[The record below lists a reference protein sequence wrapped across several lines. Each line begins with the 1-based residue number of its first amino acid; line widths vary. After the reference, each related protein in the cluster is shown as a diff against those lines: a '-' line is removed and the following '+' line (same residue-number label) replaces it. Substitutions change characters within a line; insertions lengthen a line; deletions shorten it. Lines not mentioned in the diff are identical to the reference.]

1 MSCMRTR
8 RAVAPN
14 LRDGRAVRLTMQSCT
29 TNWEHGAGKFN
40 LNVMTNQLKED
51 EVSREKQQVAMAMV
65 A

>member
-14 LRDGRAVRLTMQSCT
+14 LCDGRTVRLTMQSCA

-40 LNVMTNQLKED
+40 LNAMTNQLKED
-51 EVSREKQQVAMAMV
+51 EVSREKQQAVMTTVA
-65 A
+65 